1 MTDMLPLNFLEESVL
16 YFPPEWIKSALVLAL
31 ITVWMVIVLFTYMN
45 FSGRRSHL
53 SLWTVAWMFY
63 SVYLAASIGLEESP
77 QSPLLL
83 MASRASIGIS
93 ALFMFWGSFHLSEIK
108 RDQREL
114 ALATAM
120 IIIWSYVAAYRV
132 QDGLWLTLPVFV
144 LLATAGVY
152 TGILYIRARRRS
164 RGSMILGLGFLLWGI
179 HLIGFPLASG
189 SQVLMATAYLTSAI
203 LALLI
208 VVGMVI
214 EDNAKLSERDYHALF
229 DSSGEA
235 IFLLD
240 PQTFRVSEANQA
252 ALRLSGRTADEL
264 IGRQFIELCPGL
276 LPALARV
283 NDPSAASALHEAS
296 REFQFLRPDGTEF
309 PCEGNASLV
318 HCPKGP
324 VLLLSVRDITARQ
337 QTEQSLRASTRQLA
351 STVSELKETQQ
362 QIVQQ
367 ERLRALAQMAS
378 GVAHDFNN
386 VLAKILGFNELL
398 LAWPENLNDTDKVK
412 KYVQM
417 TSAAAQEAVNI
428 VNRLR
433 EFYRHRKESDVYQ
446 AVDINDTITQAI
458 VMTQPKWKDQMMASG
473 ATVVMDANL
482 KDVPPVRGSDS
493 DLRESL
499 INLLL
504 NAVDAMPQGG
514 TLTVATRAEEPSVA
528 IEVRDTGRG
537 MTEEVRQRCFEPFF
551 TTKGER
557 GTGLGLAIVYGIIQ
571 RHGGSIDVQS
581 EPGKGTTFVIR
592 LPVFRAENGDA
603 PAGGDMSATRSAP
616 GRPLR
621 ILVVEDEPQVRE
633 IEAEY
638 LRGDGHF
645 VETAADGREAVQRFK
660 QWGYDVVVADRAM
673 PEMNG
678 DQLTAAIKQM
688 SPKTPVVM
696 VTGFADMPTDGVD
709 PAQQPNLIL
718 RKPITQLTLRQ
729 AVARVVAPPAPPGK
743 PRPTV
748 VKFR

>member
-1 MTDMLPLNFLEESVL
+1 MTNMLHIGLLDQSDLF
-16 YFPPEWIKSALVLAL
+16 FPPEWIKSALVLAL

-45 FSGRRSHL
+45 YSSRRAHL

-77 QSPLLL
+77 GTPFLL
-83 MASRASIGIS
+83 MASRACIGIS
-93 ALFMFWGSFHLSEIK
+93 ALFMFWGSFQLSEVK

-114 ALATAM
+114 TLATAL
-120 IIIWSYVAAYRV
+120 IVIWSYFAAYRV
-132 QDGLWLTLPVFV
+132 QDGLWLTLPVFL
-144 LLATAGVY
+144 LLAGAGVY

-164 RGSMILGLGFLLWGI
+164 RGSIILGVGFLLWGV

-189 SQVLMATAYLTSAI
+189 SQVLMASAYLTSAI

-208 VVGMVI
+208 VVGMVV
-214 EDNAKLSERDYHALF
+214 EDNVKLSEHDYRALF

-240 PQTFRVSEANQA
+240 PHTLGVMQANQA
-252 ALRLSGRTADEL
+252 ALRLSGRSADEL

-283 NDPSAASALHEAS
+283 DGESTEAVVNEAG
-296 REFQFLRPDGTEF
+296 RELQFLRLNGGEF
-309 PCEGNASLV
+309 LCEGNASLV

-324 VLLLSVRDITARQ
+324 VLLLSVHDITARK
-337 QTEQSLRASTRQLA
+337 QTEQSLRESTRQLA
-351 STVSELKETQQ
+351 STVAELRETQK

-398 LAWPENLNDTDKVK
+398 LAWPENLNDKDKVK
-412 KYVQM
+412 KYIQM

-446 AVDINDTITQAI
+446 AVDVNETVTQAI
-458 VMTQPKWKDQMMASG
+458 VMTQPKWKDQMMAVG
-473 ATVVMDANL
+473 ATVVVETDL
-482 KDVPPVRGSDS
+482 KDVPPVRGSES

-499 INLLL
+499 INLLF
-504 NAVDAMPQGG
+504 NAVDAMPKGG
-514 TLTVATRAEEPSVA
+514 TISVTTGTEDNSVV
-528 IEVRDTGRG
+528 IQVRDTGHG
-537 MTEEVRQRCFEPFF
+537 MTEEIRQRCFEPFF

-581 EPGKGTTFVIR
+581 GPDNGTVVVIR
-592 LPVFRAENGDA
+592 LPMLQAQGDELVASSAA
-603 PAGGDMSATRSAP
+603 PT
-616 GRPLR
+616 RPLR
-621 ILVVEDEPQVRE
+621 VLLAEDEPQVRD

-645 VETAADGREAVQRFK
+645 VETAADGREAMDRFT
-660 QWGYDVVVADRAM
+660 QWGYDVVVADRAI

-678 DQLTAAIKQM
+678 DQLTAAIKQV

-696 VTGFADMPTDGVD
+696 VTGFADMPVEGTD
-709 PAQQPNLIL
+709 PAHQPDVIL
-718 RKPITQLTLRQ
+718 RKPITQMALRQ
-729 AVARVVAPPAPPGK
+729 AIARVLAPAPPTGT
-743 PRPTV
+743 PAPTPAHAG
-748 VKFR
+748 